1 MSKKE
6 MRRRGIAKTPEIAK
20 QILQPHLKF
29 AMLKFAVNPKAVP
42 IPYEILY
49 IKFNGRKQIKTS
61 TNVLL

>member
-6 MRRRGIAKTPEIAK
+6 MRRGGIAKTSEIAK

-42 IPYEILY
+42 ISYEILN

-61 TNVLL
+61 TNVLS

>member
-6 MRRRGIAKTPEIAK
+6 MRRGRIAKTPEIAK
-20 QILQPHLKF
+20 QILQPH
-29 AMLKFAVNPKAVP
+29 LKFAVNPKAVP

-61 TNVLL
+61 TNVLS